1 MPVLT
6 NKFRKCRLRMKVL
19 QIFSAKIKTSMVR
32 SQHKTCPS
40 EKIKNRKKGTW
51 TQLEVK
57 IGLENVYS
65 VVTDV

>member
-1 MPVLT
+1 
-6 NKFRKCRLRMKVL
+6 MKLL